1 MAQSGKKL
9 AEYKIWHRLN
19 MEALQRTANRGS
31 IATGYNIDNSI
42 VMEENDSAY
51 NFNYD
56 QMTPSEGWSDD
67 STHGT
72 HRQKLTISFWFKRSN
87 FSLGSTGQGGSQNW
101 LYCAGGGGYYTACH
115 LINER
120 LNFYDDR
127 TSLSLRTKR
136 MFRDTAAW
144 YHVVIAV
151 DQTQSTAA
159 NRCKIY
165 VNGVQ
170 DTDLEAGNGGSVD
183 YGNQN
188 TNLAVF
194 TQDDS
199 TLAIGS
205 ATNAADQGFNGYLA
219 EYHMID
225 GAQKAAS
232 DFGEFDE
239 DSGIWIPKA
248 YDGSHGILGFYY
260 NFKDLSSST
269 IHDES
274 GNGNDMNNRGD
285 GFEGKQ
291 TLDTPTNNFST
302 LDNNI
307 RVGNQYGRYVT
318 QNIYGSTRTDEP
330 TGSFGAL
337 FGTQSFNTGKW
348 YWEIKQYYPTSDVN
362 LQDFGISSIKN
373 TGEAEDAASGGHPSE
388 YTLANYPSAM
398 YGIYP
403 QGGGTTSYGGSSG
416 SAANDN
422 LGAGANGRIFQIAV
436 DADAGKIWFGRDDTW
451 QDTIGG
457 TQPSKSDIAAG
468 NNARYDNLNT
478 YKEGAW
484 IPIFGNY
491 NNNAGHYMDVNFGGF
506 TTATPSSGNSDQNG
520 YGNFEYEPP
529 AGFLALCSKNLGD
542 ETVIDDPSA
551 HFQTKTYTGNGGTQS
566 ITFDGNSNIHPDA
579 LLLKSTGDG
588 HSWWLVNSTS
598 GPTKGVY
605 PDNPNYGPLTSD
617 SGRDVTD
624 FTSDGFALGS
634 PQHANSTNSSSE
646 KVCYA
651 WHMNSGTNNVTD
663 SSQNITSTIQVN
675 SVAKQAIGTYSG
687 SSADSDV
694 VGHGLGVKPH
704 MIWVRATTRVENI
717 RVYDYGSETANGG
730 MSITNTNAQVNNSSA
745 LMTAKPTASAMSFGT
760 DLSVGGNGHTYI
772 FYAWGEVAGYSY
784 FGKYHGN
791 GYHNTAGT
799 YPEGKDGPF
808 VHTGFQPAFVMIKRS
823 DTSGSWTIYDD
834 ARHKDNSAANSAIF
848 LNAGTAASTGNIS
861 GDDIEIYSNGFKV
874 RSNDNTVNQSGGFYS
889 VMAFAKHPQQ
899 TSAGIPCTAR

>member
-9 AEYKIWHRLN
+9 AEYKIWHKPN

-42 VMEENDSAY
+42 VMEENESSMNY
-51 NFNYD
+51 NYD

-87 FSLGSTGQGGSQNW
+87 FSLGSTGQGSSQNW

-170 DTDLEAGNGGSVD
+170 DTDLEAGNGSSAD

-194 TQDDS
+194 HQDDS

-248 YDGSHGILGFYY
+248 YDGSYGILGFYY

-291 TLDTPTNNFST
+291 TLDTPTNNFCT

-307 RVGNQYGRYVT
+307 RVGNQYGRYVS
-318 QNIYGSTRTDEP
+318 QNTHGSTRTVEP
-330 TGSFGAL
+330 TGSFNGL
-337 FGTQSFNTGKW
+337 FGTHSFNSGKW
-348 YWEIKQYYPTSDVN
+348 YWEFTQNYPGASIN
-362 LQDFGISSIKN
+362 LQTASIMSIKN
-373 TGEAEDAASGGHPSE
+373 TGSEEDGVSGCHIGGDIARCNYASG
-388 YTLANYPSAM
+388 T
-398 YGIYP
+398 GIYP
-403 QGGGTTSYGGSSG
+403 LGGQTRSYNGASL
-416 SAANDN
+416 NDN
-422 LGAGANGRIFQIAV
+422 HENLGPGADGKIYMIAFDADNGKVWFGANG
-436 DADAGKIWFGRDDTW
+436 TW
-451 QDTIGG
+451 QKDLSGNV
-457 TQPSKSDIAAG
+457 PSSSDVAAG
-468 NNARYDNLNT
+468 NNARYSDINDI
-478 YKEGAW
+478 KEGAW
-484 IPIFGNY
+484 IPNFGNY
-491 NNNAGHYMDVNFGGF
+491 NNNEDHYIDVNFGGF
-506 TTATPSSGNSDQNG
+506 CMDVPSSGNSDSNG
-520 YGNFEYEPP
+520 YGNFEYAPP
-529 AGFLALCSKNLGD
+529 SGFLALCSKNLGE

-566 ITFDGNSNIHPDA
+566 IAFDGNSDIHPD
-579 LLLKSTGDG
+579 LFIQKSVGDG
-588 HSWWLVNSTS
+588 HSWWLTTSTL
-598 GPTKGVY
+598 GPEKGVY
-605 PDNPNYGPLTSD
+605 PDNPNYNWLTSD
-617 SGRDVTD
+617 SGKDVTD
-624 FTSDGFALGS
+624 FTSDGFDLGV

-651 WHMNSGTNNVTD
+651 WHMNSGANNVTD

-675 SVAKQAIGTYSG
+675 SVAKQAIGTYGG

-694 VGHGLGVKPH
+694 VGHGLGVKPL
-704 MIWVRATTRVENI
+704 MIWVRATTRAENI
-717 RVYDYGSETANGG
+717 RVYEFGSETANGG
-730 MSITNTNAQVNNSSA
+730 MSYTNGPQVVNNNST

-760 DLSVGGNGHTYI
+760 DLSVGGNGHTYLFI
-772 FYAWGEVAGYSY
+772 AWGEVAGYSY

-808 VHTGFQPAFVMIKRS
+808 VHTGFRPAFVMIKRS
-823 DTSGSWTIYDD
+823 DANGSWTIYDD
-834 ARHKDNSAANSAIF
+834 ARNSDNSAANSAIF
-848 LNAGTAASTGNIS
+848 LNSTTADSTGNIS

-874 RSNDNTVNQSGGFYS
+874 RSNDNTVNANGGFYS